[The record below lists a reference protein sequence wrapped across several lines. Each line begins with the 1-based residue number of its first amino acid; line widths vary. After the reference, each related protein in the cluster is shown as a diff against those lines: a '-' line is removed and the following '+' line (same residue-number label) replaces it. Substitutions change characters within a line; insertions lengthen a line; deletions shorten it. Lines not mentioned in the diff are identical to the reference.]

1 MFSRSRITRSISVFA
16 GALTMSLAST
26 VAPAW
31 ADTASERLTES
42 ATVLKEIMAT
52 PDQSIPEDLLKSA
65 YCVVIV
71 PGVKNVGF
79 VVGGKY
85 GRGFAVC
92 RNDTHANWG
101 APAAVRIEGGSVGF
115 QIGAS
120 ATDLVMLVMDQS
132 SVKGLLSS
140 QFTLGGGAEVAAGP
154 VGRSGS
160 AQTDATFR
168 AKILSYSRS
177 RGAFAGIALTGA
189 TLRQDLD
196 ENAEMYG
203 QPVTNK
209 QVLEG
214 TVPAPQS
221 AQPLLTLLNQY
232 APHDASS
239 R

>member
-1 MFSRSRITRSISVFA
+1 MLSRPHLARFISVFA
-16 GALTMSLAST
+16 VALTMTLGSQ
-26 VAPAW
+26 VATAW
-31 ADTASERLTES
+31 ADTAAERLAES

-52 PDQSIPEDLLKSA
+52 PDQSIPDDLIKSA

-92 RNDTHANWG
+92 RNDTNMNWG
-101 APAAVRIEGGSVGF
+101 APAAMRIEGGSVGF

-177 RGAFAGIALTGA
+177 RGAFAGLALTGA

-196 ENAEMYG
+196 ENRELYG

-214 TVPAPQS
+214 AVQAPPS
-221 AQPLLTLLNQY
+221 AAALLALLNQY
-232 APHDASS
+232 APHAAPG

>member
-1 MFSRSRITRSISVFA
+1 MLYCPRVARWLAVSAVM
-16 GALTMSLAST
+16 LTTTLVSQ
-26 VAPAW
+26 VPPAW
-31 ADTASERLTES
+31 ADTAPERLTES

-85 GRGFAVC
+85 GRGFAIC
-92 RNDTHANWG
+92 RNDTHASWG
-101 APAAVRIEGGSVGF
+101 APAAMRIEGGSVGF

-196 ENAEMYG
+196 ENKALYG
-203 QPVTNK
+203 QPYTNK
-209 QVLEG
+209 QILEG
-214 TVPAPQS
+214 TVQSPQS

-232 APHDASS
+232 AQHEQ
-239 R
+239 

>member
-1 MFSRSRITRSISVFA
+1 MPRHLRRCSIHLLSTTFTIA
-16 GALTMSLAST
+16 LALGATPAS
-26 VAPAW
+26 
-31 ADTASERLTES
+31 ADTPQARLAES
-42 ATVLKEIMAT
+42 ATILKEIMAT

-92 RNDTHANWG
+92 RNDTHSSWG

-132 SVKGLLSS
+132 SIRGLLSS

-196 ENAEMYG
+196 ENQEMYG
-203 QPVTNK
+203 KPLSNK
-209 QVLEG
+209 EILEG
-214 TVPAPQS
+214 AMQAPES

-232 APHDASS
+232 AQPQK
-239 R
+239 

>member
-1 MFSRSRITRSISVFA
+1 MRPTYSKHLLTTTSMMVLLL
-16 GALTMSLAST
+16 GAM
-26 VAPAW
+26 PAW
-31 ADTASERLTES
+31 ADTAQERLSES

-92 RNDTHANWG
+92 RNDTHSNWG

-132 SVKGLLSS
+132 SVRGLLSS

-196 ENAEMYG
+196 QNAEMYG

-214 TVPAPQS
+214 SVHAPEA
-221 AQPLLTLLNQY
+221 AQPLLTLLEQY
-232 APHDASS
+232 APHEK
-239 R
+239 

>member
-1 MFSRSRITRSISVFA
+1 MFHRSHVPHFGSVFVM
-16 GALTMSLAST
+16 ALAMSLGIQ

-31 ADTASERLTES
+31 ADTASERLAES

-52 PDQSIPEDLLKSA
+52 PDQSIPDDLLKSA

-132 SVKGLLSS
+132 SVRGLLSS

-177 RGAFAGIALTGA
+177 RGAFAGVALTGA

-196 ENAEMYG
+196 ENKEMYG
-203 QPVTNK
+203 QPVSNK
-209 QVLEG
+209 QVLDGE
-214 TVPAPQS
+214 VQAPPA
-221 AQPLLTLLNQY
+221 AQPLIALLNQY
-232 APHDASS
+232 APHEASS

>member
-1 MFSRSRITRSISVFA
+1 ME
-16 GALTMSLAST
+16 ST
-26 VAPAW
+26 
-31 ADTASERLTES
+31 
-42 ATVLKEIMAT
+42 
-52 PDQSIPEDLLKSA
+52 
-65 YCVVIV
+65 
-71 PGVKNVGF
+71 
-79 VVGGKY
+79 

-92 RNDTHANWG
+92 RNDTHSNWG

-132 SVKGLLSS
+132 SVRGLLSS

-196 ENAEMYG
+196 ENAELYG

-214 TVPAPQS
+214 SVHAPRRLNR
-221 AQPLLTLLNQY
+221 LLTLLERSTPARKSGSHGY
-232 APHDASS
+232 AAGHSVGGGIRTRFLASARLTMGPIEPEGWQCYPLAHNPSLWWLCGGPDAAHGSAGPG
-239 R
+239 RVPAIRFTEAHL

>member
-1 MFSRSRITRSISVFA
+1 MPRQLRPYSMHLLATTFTIAFSLSAI
-16 GALTMSLAST
+16 
-26 VAPAW
+26 PAR
-31 ADTASERLTES
+31 ADTAPDRLAES
-42 ATVLKEIMAT
+42 ATILKEIMAT

-92 RNDTHANWG
+92 RQDTHSSWG

-132 SVKGLLSS
+132 SIRGLLSS

-177 RGAFAGIALTGA
+177 RGAFAGLALTGA

-196 ENAEMYG
+196 ENKEMYG
-203 QPVTNK
+203 KPLTNK
-209 QVLEG
+209 EVLDG
-214 TVPAPQS
+214 TVPPPAS

-232 APHDASS
+232 AQPEK
-239 R
+239 